1 MATKEIEQLKTD
13 LVVALDKITLLEQE
27 VAQSRTKLDR
37 ISFRLHVL
45 VKVHPTHLPLS
56 PLA

>member
-13 LVVALDKITLLEQE
+13 LVGDLDKITLLEQE

-37 ISFRLHVL
+37 ISFRLHW
-45 VKVHPTHLPLS
+45 
-56 PLA
+56 